1 MGRRDT
7 RMSISMA
14 ARRIFLPCAAVLI
27 VLAVHARASVQPAN
41 LAATVAANVVLQQQQ
56 HAYLNVLHET
66 QDAWTYQKDA
76 NTLKA
81 YALRNL
87 LNQNLAMA
95 NAKVYYGDLRDRL
108 TRRNSQLNN
117 WNMALNSSVQLNERI
132 EKFTNQSNCLLDDQT
147 EALDAQNVAL
157 LNDIGVLRTRED
169 PRTFGLT
176 LARQESVHR
185 KLSEK
190 ITWEKVEE
198 ISLAHRAL
206 KETFAQRS
214 HRLWGE
220 KRDLDTKNDHLEAYI
235 PTLKMQRDL
244 QQAIKLSETWKKRTE
259 ETRRTNYAD
268 QVPALE
274 ASRNALFATLK
285 RLRIDNQ
292 KLREHKGHVE
302 MQRASIR
309 QDLLLQK
316 TGEID
321 SLLQKNAANEH
332 ADKMTE
338 LYNAARVERDALL
351 HESRTATHTSHDKEH
366 DAILCQEHNR
376 ELSKDIAYLTHQNN
390 VLVEHCTAL

>member
-1 MGRRDT
+1 M
-7 RMSISMA
+7 
-14 ARRIFLPCAAVLI
+14 
-27 VLAVHARASVQPAN
+27 
-41 LAATVAANVVLQQQQ
+41 
-56 HAYLNVLHET
+56 
-66 QDAWTYQKDA
+66 
-76 NTLKA
+76 
-81 YALRNL
+81 
-87 LNQNLAMA
+87 
-95 NAKVYYGDLRDRL
+95 
-108 TRRNSQLNN
+108 
-117 WNMALNSSVQLNERI
+117 
-132 EKFTNQSNCLLDDQT
+132 
-147 EALDAQNVAL
+147 
-157 LNDIGVLRTRED
+157 NDIGVLRTRED

-316 TGEID
+316 TGED
-321 SLLQKNAANEH
+321 LEPVSF
-332 ADKMTE
+332 D
-338 LYNAARVERDALL
+338 
-351 HESRTATHTSHDKEH
+351 
-366 DAILCQEHNR
+366 
-376 ELSKDIAYLTHQNN
+376 
-390 VLVEHCTAL
+390 